1 MSDITI
7 ERAAPRS
14 IAAVGA
20 YADRAPLLSAL
31 MAEFGITIP
40 APQSFI
46 RSASITLSCLSPS
59 RYLASADR
67 DANLPG
73 RLAKSLSG
81 LAAITDQSDQWA
93 IFTLSGA
100 HSRDALA
107 RLVPIDLAPKKF
119 PIGALALTRASH
131 LDARLWHVAEDA
143 YELAVT
149 RSCEADFRFRL
160 QKEES
165 VLF

>member
-81 LAAITDQSDQWA
+81 LAAITDQSDHWA
-93 IFTLSGA
+93 IFTLSGP
-100 HSRDALA
+100 HRSDALA
-107 RLVPIDLAPKKF
+107 RLVPIDVAPEKF
-119 PIGALALTRASH
+119 RVGALALTRASH
-131 LDARLWHVAEDA
+131 FDVRLWRIGEST

-149 RSCEADFRFRL
+149 RSYEADFRSIL

-165 VLF
+165 VLL